1 MHNAANARTGA
12 DIHTQNKKNIKELT
26 QKTIALQ
33 GLLNCYTMKET
44 IPTHIVYI
52 FLIIRRVE
60 LAMSVCRQFLSYRD
74 DTKTQKANFYCR

>member
-44 IPTHIVYI
+44 IPTPYSIY
-52 FLIIRRVE
+52 FL
-60 LAMSVCRQFLSYRD
+60 D
-74 DTKTQKANFYCR
+74 H